1 MSLALR
7 VEVDGLSVEQIERVT
22 QESTVAVAR
31 KWKINLRKVDPE
43 VIDRVP
49 RVVLA
54 QTSNKLAL
62 AGISWT
68 PGNESVNISLLVEDL
83 SLETTSLELISDQV
97 ETYGVVWVDGGVR
110 PATVEDEDAVSAE
123 ALPNLVK
130 TRISEGIKVSTF
142 YAVGAVG
149 VLATSDN

>member
-7 VEVDGLSVEQIERVT
+7 VEVNGLSVEQIENVT
-22 QESTVAVAR
+22 QESTLAVAR
-31 KWKINLRKVDPE
+31 KWKINLNRIDKS

-49 RVVLA
+49 SVVLA
-54 QTSNKLAL
+54 QTNNKLSL

-68 PGNESVNISLLVEDL
+68 PGNDAVDIRLVVDDL
-83 SLETTSLELISDQV
+83 WLENTSLDLIADQV
-97 ETYGVVWVDGGVR
+97 DTYGVVWVEGGVR
-110 PATVEDEDAVSAE
+110 PATVEDEDAISTD
-123 ALPNLVK
+123 ALPNIVK
-130 TRISEGIKVSTF
+130 TRISEGIKVATF